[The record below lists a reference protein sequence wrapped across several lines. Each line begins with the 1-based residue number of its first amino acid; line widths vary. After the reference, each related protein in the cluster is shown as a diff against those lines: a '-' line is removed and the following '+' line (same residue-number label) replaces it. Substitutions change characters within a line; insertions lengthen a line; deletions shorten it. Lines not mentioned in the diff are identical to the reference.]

1 MTVEEDRAMWLTR
14 ICLTAL
20 LLLSATG
27 HAQAPAAT
35 AKTEHDKAR
44 ARDAFRQATHF
55 YDFGE
60 YDKALESFKE
70 AYTAY
75 EDPSFLFNIAQ
86 CHRQLGQTEEA
97 LRVYRSYL
105 RNAQNPPNAE
115 EVRQLIA
122 RLEKTLETE
131 KQNRQIPPEGTVPP
145 ESPATTTNEP
155 PPPQLVPPPVTTTAV
170 VSRRDDRPLTRK
182 PWFWAVIGGAV
193 VVAGVAVAVG
203 VVEGTK
209 SPANPMP
216 TLGKLNGN

>member
-1 MTVEEDRAMWLTR
+1 MRLTR

-35 AKTEHDKAR
+35 GKTEHDKAR

-105 RNAQNPPNAE
+105 RNAQNPPNAD

-122 RLEKTLETE
+122 RLEKTLEAE
-131 KQNRQIPPEGTVPP
+131 KQNRQVPPQGTVPP

-155 PPPQLVPPPVTTTAV
+155 PPPQLAPQLIPAPVTTNAV
-170 VSRRDDRPLTRK
+170 VARRDERPLAKK
-182 PWFWAVIGGAV
+182 PWFWAVVGGAV